1 MNKNYIEIPALVE
14 LPGPVYFRYDE
25 FGANTS
31 AVAHRHQWGQLNFTA
46 RGVMQLDIEGWTFI
60 SPPNYAVWIP
70 PNASHSCY
78 NRESVIYRSVYI
90 GLEECAPLPDR
101 PCAVAM
107 NNVLKAILND
117 FAERDVATPVSQ
129 PDQNLARVL
138 LDQLYLA
145 PREADYL
152 PHGRSA
158 AVKLILDQ
166 LHADPGDNRALA
178 DWAQKVFVSERTL
191 ARHFIEELGMNFGEW
206 RQRLRFLAAIE
217 ALEQGQSI
225 KETAF
230 DMGYSS
236 SSAFITMFQRHA
248 GLTPEQYRRQQNM

>member
-1 MNKNYIEIPALVE
+1 MNKSYIEIPALAE
-14 LPGPVYFRYDE
+14 LPGPVYFCYDE

-31 AVAHRHQWGQLNFTA
+31 AAAHRHQWGQLNFTA
-46 RGVMQLDIEGWTFI
+46 RGVMQLEIEGRPFI

-70 PNASHSCY
+70 PHASHSCY

-90 GLEECAPLPDR
+90 GLEECRPLPNS

-107 NNVLKAILND
+107 NSVLKAILND
-117 FAERDVATPVSQ
+117 FAERDVAIPVSQ
-129 PDQNLARVL
+129 ADQNLARVL
-138 LDQLYLA
+138 LDQLYLT

-152 PHGRSA
+152 PHGSSTT
-158 AVKLILDQ
+158 VNLILDE
-166 LHADPGDNRALA
+166 LHTNPGDNRALA
-178 DWAQKVFVSERTL
+178 DWAHQVFVSERTL

-206 RQRLRFLAAIE
+206 RQRLRFLSAIE

-225 KETAF
+225 KEIAF

-248 GLTPEQYRRQQNM
+248 GFTPEQYRRQQNM